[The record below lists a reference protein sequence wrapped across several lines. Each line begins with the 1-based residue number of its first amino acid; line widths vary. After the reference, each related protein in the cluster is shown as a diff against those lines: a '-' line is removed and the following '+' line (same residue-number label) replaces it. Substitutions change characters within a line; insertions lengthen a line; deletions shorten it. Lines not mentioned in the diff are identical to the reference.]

1 MATEVKRWSVEYDH
15 HDGRKG
21 TVGVV
26 TEIKKSAG
34 FQYGNGKSGALTV
47 DGYPFI
53 GYDLRYCGGNLHIA
67 MIKEYFGKGLVAAT
81 EIPE

>member
-26 TEIKKSAG
+26 TEIRKSAG

-53 GYDLRYCGGNLHIA
+53 GYDLRYCGGNLHMA